1 MGVFQNNLMGA
12 AAAAASAG
20 GGDFYSH
27 QIANSCRLDGTGYLT
42 DTRSSDGSTNH
53 ATVSIWFKRSK
64 LGSYQYL
71 LETRVDGNNYVR
83 LTIQADDTIEFQGEV
98 GAAMI
103 FELETTQV
111 FRDTSAWYH
120 FVGVIDFDNSTQ
132 ADRAQMYINGE
143 RVTDFDVETYPSDA
157 SKTMVLNTS
166 DAFRL
171 GASGYDGSYD
181 WNGYLAEVVV
191 IDGTAQAV
199 TDLGETK
206 NGVWIPKDPS
216 GLTFGT
222 NGFYLKFESS
232 SDLGND
238 SSGNNHDFALTN
250 ILAHDQMLDSPTFD
264 SSSNGGNF
272 MTYNGAMLG
281 ANNTLS
287 EGNLKSS
294 GTGGGNTEGTFGM
307 LTGKWYWECRVEDLT
322 DYGPTFGIGQY
333 GAGGSEGVY
342 NIITWQSQAGQ
353 MYGGGGYPDQM
364 GTISVTSTGV
374 TSLADADIMSF
385 WLDCD
390 NGKLWIGKNGTI
402 PNSGDPANGTNPQ
415 ASWSTIP
422 TNRYFMATCQNV
434 SSGIGVLN
442 AGQNPSFNG
451 ALTGSDVGDNAD
463 KNGYGLFKYDPS
475 STDFIACCAANIPT
489 AAAID
494 PSETDDD
501 YPQKLFSPL
510 LYTGNGGTNNITGLG
525 FQPDFTWIKIRNT
538 ASNGPL
544 VDSSRGT
551 NKILF
556 SQITDAEVTSA
567 NLTAF
572 GSDGFSLAGGL
583 ASYDP
588 NFNGNTN
595 TYASWNWRANGGT
608 TSSNSDGTITTT
620 LQVNSATGFSIGTY
634 SGSGSNATL
643 GHGLGARPDMSM
655 FRERGTAGNWIV
667 TFQPCMA
674 SNDHNLYLQT
684 HIAESDGNYF
694 QNTAMTTSVISIGT
708 HADINGS
715 GASYVMW
722 NFINV
727 EGFSKFGSYRGNGL
741 SDAQGTFVYT
751 GFRPAYVMTKGLDVG
766 AEWTVY
772 DDKRN
777 TGNPADRILQ
787 MDIHDAERTDLDVID
802 ILSNGFK
809 CLDNGGRTNQSN
821 KSYVYAAFADN
832 PFQYATAR

>member
-191 IDGTAQAV
+191 IDGTAQAI
-199 TDLGETK
+199 TDMGTSK
-206 NGVWIPKDPS
+206 NGVWIPDDPS
-216 GLTFGT
+216 SLTFGT

-250 ILAHDQMLDSPTFD
+250 ISAHDQMLDSPTFD

-294 GTGGGNTEGTFGM
+294 GTGGGNIEGTFGM

-342 NIITWQSQAGQ
+342 NIITWQSAAGQ

-374 TSLADADIMSF
+374 TSLADADILSF

-475 STDFIACCAANIPT
+475 STDFLACCAANIPT
-489 AAAID
+489 ADAID
-494 PSETDDD
+494 PAQTDDN
-501 YPQKLFSPL
+501 YPQELFSPL

-525 FQPDFTWIKIRNT
+525 FQPDLVWIKIRNT

-544 VDSSRGT
+544 VDSNRGT

>member
-143 RVTDFDVETYPSDA
+143 RITDFDVETYPSDA

-489 AAAID
+489 ADAID

-567 NLTAF
+567 NLTSF
-572 GSDGFSLAGGL
+572 DSDGFSLAGGL

-809 CLDNGGRTNQSN
+809 CLDTGGRTNQSN

>member
-143 RVTDFDVETYPSDA
+143 RITDFDVETYPSDA

-353 MYGGGGYPDQM
+353 MYGGGGYPSQM

-489 AAAID
+489 ADAID

-567 NLTAF
+567 NLTSF
-572 GSDGFSLAGGL
+572 DSDGFSLAGGL

-809 CLDNGGRTNQSN
+809 CLDTGGRTNQSN

>member
-191 IDGTAQAV
+191 IDGTAQAI
-199 TDLGETK
+199 TDMGTSK
-206 NGVWIPKDPS
+206 NGVWIPDDPS
-216 GLTFGT
+216 SLTFGT

-250 ILAHDQMLDSPTFD
+250 ISAHDQMLDSPTFD

-402 PNSGDPANGTNPQ
+402 PNSGNPANGTNPQ

-422 TNRYFMATCQNV
+422 KGRYFMATCQNV
-434 SSGIGVLN
+434 SNGIGVLN

-572 GSDGFSLAGGL
+572 GTDGFSLAGGL

>member
-143 RVTDFDVETYPSDA
+143 RITDFDVETYPSDA

-342 NIITWQSQAGQ
+342 NIITWQSAAGQ
-353 MYGGGGYPDQM
+353 MYGGGGYPSQM

-489 AAAID
+489 ADAID

-567 NLTAF
+567 NLTSF
-572 GSDGFSLAGGL
+572 DSDGFSLAGGL

-809 CLDNGGRTNQSN
+809 CLDTGGRTNQSN

>member
-1 MGVFQNNLMGA
+1 
-12 AAAAASAG
+12 
-20 GGDFYSH
+20 
-27 QIANSCRLDGTGYLT
+27 
-42 DTRSSDGSTNH
+42 
-53 ATVSIWFKRSK
+53 
-64 LGSYQYL
+64 
-71 LETRVDGNNYVR
+71 
-83 LTIQADDTIEFQGEV
+83 
-98 GAAMI
+98 MI

-143 RVTDFDVETYPSDA
+143 RITDFDVETYPSDA

-489 AAAID
+489 ADAID

-567 NLTAF
+567 NLTSF
-572 GSDGFSLAGGL
+572 DSDGFSLAGGL

-809 CLDNGGRTNQSN
+809 CLDTGGRTNQSN

>member
-191 IDGTAQAV
+191 IDGTAQAI
-199 TDLGETK
+199 TDMGTSK
-206 NGVWIPKDPS
+206 NGVWIPDDPS
-216 GLTFGT
+216 SLTFGT

-250 ILAHDQMLDSPTFD
+250 ISAHDQMLDSPTFD

-451 ALTGSDVGDNAD
+451 ALTGSDIGDNAD

-567 NLTAF
+567 NLTSF
-572 GSDGFSLAGGL
+572 DSDGFSLAGGL

-694 QNTAMTTSVISIGT
+694 QDTAMTTSVISIGT